1 MIDIIEKQKKRRKKL
16 KFTIE
21 GFNQIEAIKLGLS
34 TDDLIV
40 LRWFVDYQATNKMER
55 KYIEKANDLGF
66 WVDYSTLIDSLPIL
80 LKDGNVYLERFLELE
95 MLLQEKRFDEY
106 KALRH
111 KYHQTYRKK
120 VQRILDGPLSKVL
133 KKDNVVALG
142 KNKGGKIFVYFDREV
157 YEKLLYDTN
166 METYLKDNGIKI
178 EDVDN
183 VDTVDKY
190 NNSSFDGDRSGSPDG
205 DRSGSPDGD
214 RSGSPDGDRSG
225 SPDSSINN
233 PSSIDSSITDKSIN
247 NPSSIE
253 ELSIKHLIDLKN
265 KEQKI
270 SYLENK
276 FDLAHSTI
284 RNVLDGVDYAI
295 EDGLIKSA
303 KDSKGYWIYIYKA
316 CKTRYEKKLT
326 HNGNYELAPEKL
338 FS

>member
-1 MIDIIEKQKKRRKKL
+1 
-16 KFTIE
+16 
-21 GFNQIEAIKLGLS
+21 
-34 TDDLIV
+34 
-40 LRWFVDYQATNKMER
+40 MER

-205 DRSGSPDGD
+205 DRSGSPD
-214 RSGSPDGDRSG
+214 
-225 SPDSSINN
+225 SSINN

>member
-190 NNSSFDGDRSGSPDG
+190 NNSSFDGDRSGSPD
-205 DRSGSPDGD
+205 
-214 RSGSPDGDRSG
+214 
-225 SPDSSINN
+225 SSINN

-326 HNGNYELAPEKL
+326 HNGNYELAHEKL